1 MTITIGSIRIT
12 IFKIERLTRFIPKI
26 DQAQRTQQA
35 QQIITSDYFQTIK
48 QQAQAY
54 KAGPGK

>member
-1 MTITIGSIRIT
+1 MTLTIGSIRIT
-12 IFKIERLTRFIPKI
+12 LKIERLTRFIPQI
-26 DQAQRTQQA
+26 DQTQRTQQA

-54 KAGPGK
+54 KAGKV